1 MTSKDD
7 LGDRMK
13 DYERRETARRFFPT
27 LPVYARI
34 DGRGFSKFTQGME
47 RPYDPRMTEAMIVVA
62 EYLVDKTH
70 ARIGYVQSD
79 EISLVWAAPDYES
92 DIFFSGKIVKMTSVL
107 ASMAAAR
114 MAHAIRYWAPYNDRL
129 PTFDA
134 RVCQLPHP
142 WEAANM
148 FLWRSLD
155 AQKNAVSMACR
166 AQFSPSQMHGK
177 GRLTMIDMLARKGVD
192 FHAYPEAFRLGTFVR
207 KESIERP
214 LTPEE
219 AARIPV
225 ALRPEKLG
233 DTSVVRS
240 AMARLSVPPLQR
252 VVNRTEFIMD
262 GATPIERP
270 DTDEVIAAL

>member
-1 MTSKDD
+1 MTTKDA

-13 DYERRETARRFFPT
+13 DYERRETSRRLFPT

-34 DGRGFSKFTQGME
+34 DGRGFSKFTEGME
-47 RPYDPRMTEAMIVVA
+47 RPFDPRMTEAMLVVC

-70 ARIGYVQSD
+70 AKIGYVQSD

-129 PTFDA
+129 PAFDA

-148 FLWRSLD
+148 FLWRNQD

-166 AQFSPSQMHGK
+166 AQFSPKQMHGK
-177 GRLTMIDMLARKGVD
+177 GRQAMINMLADKGID

-207 KESIERP
+207 RETIERP
-214 LTPEE
+214 LTPAE
-219 AARIPV
+219 AARMPEG
-225 ALRPEKLG
+225 LRPVRLE

-240 AMARLSVPPLQR
+240 TMTRLSVPPLQR
-252 VVNRTEFIMD
+252 VINRTEFIMD
-262 GATPIERP
+262 GAAPIERP
-270 DTDEVIAAL
+270 HNEG